1 MRVKGILIFATKLTK
16 VISFHVIQHHQGI
29 VIFHSIHRYVQHSNL
44 IHNALYLD
52 RKRR

>member
-29 VIFHSIHRYVQHSNL
+29 DTQVCTAFKSYT
-44 IHNALYLD
+44 
-52 RKRR
+52 